1 MEKYRCIY
9 PTFFFFW
16 LEERRKRYLFKTDA
30 CICVYLRVLPS
41 TRRRP
46 KESARVNLERI
57 DERIRR
63 GRREKSTNIAKHH
76 LSVHMRKHREQDMVT
91 TVVGSDIAD
100 VAVLKNAMHNNSHY
114 RRQNSAHAMNC

>member
-1 MEKYRCIY
+1 MFACTAIDKKKAKRECQSKK
-9 PTFFFFW
+9 
-16 LEERRKRYLFKTDA
+16 EERD
-30 CICVYLRVLPS
+30 
-41 TRRRP
+41 
-46 KESARVNLERI
+46 LERI
-57 DERIRR
+57 DERTRR

-100 VAVLKNAMHNNSHY
+100 VALPKNAMHNNSHY